1 VASFE
6 TKQQFGLSDL
16 FVSRLVLGTGGF
28 GTHMSDTDSLDVLS
42 AYVDAGGNFIDT
54 ANVYGR
60 WAAAGEPTS
69 ERLIG
74 DWLAGNGHRERL
86 VLATKGGCPPL
97 SDMSK
102 SRMSREDIEHD
113 INDSLK
119 NLRTDYIDLYW
130 LHHDDPARPV
140 EDIVGSLVSLRRAGK
155 IRYFG
160 LSNWRHP
167 RLRQAFAAAEATAP
181 GSFVSI
187 QKMWNVAMVNPQR
200 LTVERMTF
208 FDEGDA
214 RLLSDTGLQ
223 LVCYS
228 SQAQGYF
235 AGFQRPDFSS
245 SEPFRNAREFYE
257 NPRSRARAEI
267 ISRIARQLAADPT
280 AIALRALLNSKLPAW
295 PIIGPANRS
304 QLQTTLTAL
313 DGAFLPKDVA
323 DILNTIAVPAREE
336 EVTY

>member
-1 VASFE
+1 MPDA
-6 TKQQFGLSDL
+6 
-16 FVSRLVLGTGGF
+16 
-28 GTHMSDTDSLDVLS
+28 DSLDVLS

-60 WAAAGEPTS
+60 WAPAGDPTS

-74 DWLAGNGHRERL
+74 DWLARSGQRDRL
-86 VLATKGGCPPL
+86 VVATKGGCPPL

-102 SRMSREDIEHD
+102 SRLSRADIEED

-140 EDIVGSLVSLRRAGK
+140 EDIVGSLLSLKRAGK

-160 LSNWRHP
+160 LSNWKHS
-167 RLRQAFAAAEATAP
+167 RLRQAFAAAEATAA
-181 GSFVSI
+181 GSFIAI
-187 QKMWNVAMVNPQR
+187 QKMWNAAVVNPQR

-235 AGFQRPDFSS
+235 AGFQRPDFWS
-245 SEPFRNAREFYE
+245 SELFRNAREFYE

-267 ISRIARQLAADPT
+267 ISRVAQQLSADPT
-280 AIALRALLNSKLPAW
+280 ATALRAVLNSKQPAW
-295 PIIGPANRS
+295 PIIGPANRA
-304 QLQTTLTAL
+304 QLETTLTAL
-313 DGAFLPKDVA
+313 DGTSLPRDVA
-323 DILNTIAVPAREE
+323 EILNTIAAPAREE
-336 EVTY
+336 EVAY

>member
-1 VASFE
+1 MTSFS
-6 TKQQFGLSDL
+6 TKHRFGLSDL
-16 FVSRLVLGTGGF
+16 YVSKLVLGTGAF
-28 GTHMSDTDSLDVLS
+28 GTHMSDADSRDVLS
-42 AYVDAGGNFIDT
+42 AYVEAGGNFIDT

-60 WAAAGEPTS
+60 WAPAGEPTS

-74 DWLAGNGHRERL
+74 NWLARGVERDRL
-86 VLATKGGCPPL
+86 VIATKGGCPPL
-97 SDMSK
+97 SDMSM
-102 SRMSREDIEHD
+102 SRMSRKDIEHD
-113 INDSLK
+113 INDSLR

-140 EDIVGSLVSLRRAGK
+140 EDIVASLVSLKQAGK

-167 RLRQAFAAAEATAP
+167 RLRQAFAAAELAAA
-181 GSFVSI
+181 GSFVAI
-187 QKMWNVAMVNPQR
+187 QKMWNAAVVNSRR

-214 RLLSDTGLQ
+214 RLISDTGLQ

-245 SEPFRNAREFYE
+245 SELFRNAREFYE
-257 NPRSRARAEI
+257 NPRSRERAEI
-267 ISRIARQLAADPT
+267 ISRVAHQLAADPT
-280 AIALRALLNSKLPAW
+280 ATALRALLSSKLPAW
-295 PIIGPANRS
+295 PIIGPANRA
-304 QLQTTLTAL
+304 QLETTLTAL
-313 DGAFLPKDVA
+313 DGTPLPEDVA
-323 DILNTIAVPAREE
+323 EILNTIAVPAREE
-336 EVTY
+336 EVAY